1 MLMVHGVNN
10 IFNILFIFHIS
21 QIMVTYE
28 NLTFNLCFPPLFDKN
43 QFIFVILA
51 FKKNSNYSTKH

>member
-10 IFNILFIFHIS
+10 TFNILFIFHIS
-21 QIMVTYE
+21 QIMATYE

-43 QFIFVILA
+43 RFIFIMIA
-51 FKKNSNYSTKH
+51 FLKF